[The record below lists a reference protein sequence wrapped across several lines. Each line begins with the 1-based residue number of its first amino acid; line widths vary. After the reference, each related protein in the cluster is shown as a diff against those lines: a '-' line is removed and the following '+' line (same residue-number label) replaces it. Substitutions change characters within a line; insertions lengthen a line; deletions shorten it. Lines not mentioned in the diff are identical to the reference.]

1 MSYCF
6 ADIARMQVWP
16 GVALHNA
23 QAPIVHLLIDS
34 RRLQTAAD
42 TLFFAIKTPRND
54 GHRYIPGLLEK
65 GVSQFV
71 VSDPEVFRQLSSK
84 ANVIL
89 APDSIEVLQKIA
101 EVHRSRFD
109 IPVIGITG
117 SNGKTVVKE
126 WLREMLSAQIS
137 VCASPNSY
145 NSQIGVP
152 LSVWNLE
159 PGHRLAVFE
168 AGISQPGEMEKL
180 EKIIRPTLGIFT
192 NIGEAHG
199 ENFLTVEHKIREK
212 LNLFEHVETLVYCR
226 DHALVHEGILKAGLP
241 TRIRLFSWGWHTEST
256 LQINGMERNGNHSEI
271 ALTYQGEKIQ
281 LNISLTD
288 DASVENALHCLATL
302 IVLGWNT
309 RQAANSIARIHP
321 LAMRLEM
328 VEGINGCTLIND
340 SYSNDINS
348 LEVGLSY
355 LTRQAGQKAK
365 TVILSDILQ
374 SGKPSTELYRRV
386 NELLVN
392 AGVSKIIGIGYD
404 LRNHSPLFSMEKYF
418 FADTETFL
426 STYPLHRFRDEYILL
441 KGARRFE
448 FERIGRVLR
457 RRSHETTLEISLPAI
472 AYNLAFYRS
481 HLKPGTK
488 VMAMVKAFAY
498 GSGSHEIAALL
509 QHHHID
515 YLAVAYPDEGA
526 ALRHAGITAPIAVMN
541 PENDHFDILAEHRL
555 EPEIYSMSILRRLA
569 AFLERQ
575 GYSGETFPIHLKL
588 DTGMHRLGFLPGEL
602 DEAIGFLKQQPHI
615 RVVSVFSH
623 LAASEDPTED
633 AFTHQQANQLQ
644 QMAEKIS
651 KKLGYPV
658 MRHLLN
664 SAGIIRFPEYQF
676 EMVRLGLGLYG
687 IAHNYEIQEQLMPV
701 SRLSSVISQ
710 MKRIPAGESV
720 GYNRQW
726 VVPQETPV
734 GIVPI
739 GYADGL
745 RRELAFKGF
754 SVKVNGHAAPLIGA
768 VSMDM
773 CAIDLTGIP
782 ASEGDR
788 VIIFENADEIK
799 KLARLLNTIPYEII
813 TGISPRVKR
822 VYLMD

>member
-1 MSYCF
+1 MSYRF
-6 ADIARMQVWP
+6 ADIAHMHDWP
-16 GVALHNA
+16 GVALHDA
-23 QAPIVHLLIDS
+23 LAPVFHLLIDS
-34 RRLQTAAD
+34 RRLQTAGN
-42 TLFFAIKTPRND
+42 TLFFAIKTSRND
-54 GHRYIPGLLEK
+54 GHRYIPELLEK
-65 GVSQFV
+65 GVNQFV
-71 VSDPEVFRQLSSK
+71 VSDPEVFRQLNGK
-84 ANVIL
+84 ANAIL
-89 APDSIEVLQKIA
+89 AADTVEALQIIA
-101 EVHRSRFD
+101 AAHRVRFN

-126 WLREMLSAQIS
+126 WLREMLSAQGS

-159 PGHRLAVFE
+159 PVHRLAVFE

-180 EKIIRPTLGIFT
+180 ERVIQPTLGIFT

-199 ENFLTVEHKIREK
+199 ENFPSVEHKVREK
-212 LNLFEHVETLVYCR
+212 LRLFNQCHTLVYCR
-226 DHALVHEGILKAGLP
+226 DHKLIHEGIEEAEFHKRL
-241 TRIRLFSWGWHTEST
+241 RLFTWGWHPEAN
-256 LQINGMERNGNHSEI
+256 LLINGLERNGNHSEI
-271 ALTYQGEKIQ
+271 ALTYQGEKLQ
-281 LNISLTD
+281 LTINLTD
-288 DASVENALHCLATL
+288 DASVENALHCLAML

-309 RQAANSIARIHP
+309 HQAVNSIARIHP

-355 LTRQAGQKAK
+355 LTRQAGQKNK

-374 SGKPSTELYRRV
+374 SGKPSSELYRRV

-392 AGVSKIIGIGYD
+392 AGISKIIGIGHD
-404 LRNHSPLFSMEKYF
+404 LRNHGLLFSMEKHF
-418 FADTETFL
+418 FTDTETFL

-448 FERIGRVLR
+448 FERIARVLR

-472 AYNLAFYRS
+472 AHNLAFYRS

-509 QHHHID
+509 QHHRID

-541 PENDHFDILAEHRL
+541 PENDHFDIIAENRL

-569 AFLERQ
+569 EFLERQ
-575 GYSGETFPIHLKL
+575 GYRGQTFPIHLKL
-588 DTGMHRLGFLPGEL
+588 DTGMHRLGFLPEEL
-602 DEAIGFLKQQPHI
+602 DEVISFLKQQPHI
-615 RVVSVFSH
+615 KVVSVFSH
-623 LAASEDPTED
+623 LAASEDPSED
-633 AFTHQQANQLQ
+633 WFTHRQAGLFQ

-651 KKLGYPV
+651 RELGYPV
-658 MRHLLN
+658 MRHILN

-687 IAHNYEIQEQLMPV
+687 IAHSPEIQENLMPV

-710 MKRIPAGESV
+710 IKRIPAGESV

-726 VVPQETPV
+726 VAPRETPV

-745 RRELAFKGF
+745 RRELAVKGF
-754 SVKVNGHAAPLIGA
+754 SLKVNGFAAPLIGA

-799 KLARLLNTIPYEII
+799 HLARLLNTIPYEII